1 MGCNLNIET
10 IFPVSHLKRMVGV
23 WWAIGFIAFFP
34 TLISCGL
41 RGKIFTVK
49 QFTIF
54 SGVFIMS
61 IFNKCFLGPPRCYDV
76 KILQLLLV
84 NKHLPLILE
93 QSNVFFCLFVCFTV
107 FINMCM
113 TLPKSWFDAHHSSK
127 CQAVHK

>member
-1 MGCNLNIET
+1 M
-10 IFPVSHLKRMVGV
+10 
-23 WWAIGFIAFFP
+23 
-34 TLISCGL
+34 
-41 RGKIFTVK
+41 VK

-61 IFNKCFLGPPRCYDV
+61 IFKKCFLGPPRCYDI

-93 QSNVFFCLFVCFTV
+93 QSKVLFCLFVCFTV

-113 TLPKSWFDAHHSSK
+113 TLPKSWSDAHHPSK